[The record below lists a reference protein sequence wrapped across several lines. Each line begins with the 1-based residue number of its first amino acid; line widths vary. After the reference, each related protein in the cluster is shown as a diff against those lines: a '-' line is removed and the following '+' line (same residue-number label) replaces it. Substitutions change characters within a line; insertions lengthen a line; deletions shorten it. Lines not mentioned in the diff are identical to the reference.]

1 MGICVRV
8 ATALVAVCISPSLMA
23 QDWVD
28 ESNGHAQVLL
38 EVMARFNPEFAGRQ
52 GVEGVDR
59 KVIDL
64 LPGVD
69 QRSDAATVQARE
81 ELERR
86 LGKAEHPKVR
96 QDLQILIQAAQD
108 HLDRARLE
116 RKYMLPYFNAPRIAF
131 FGMQALLDPQLP
143 QDKHAAALIRLK
155 RYAGIEEGYEPM
167 FSLARARIEEKMG
180 DESLLGPYRGEVE
193 KDLAD
198 IPRFV
203 AGIRQLFQAVGVE
216 GYEEA
221 LAALEAQAG
230 EWQIW
235 VGEKI
240 LPRARDEFRLP
251 EELYTFNLRDFGV
264 YASPGQ
270 LIESALAAF
279 VEIRNEMSALAPRVA
294 TSRGGKERD
303 YRAVLSRLR
312 EEQLEPDAIL
322 PWYQE
327 VLTNLE
333 AVIERERIVT
343 LPERDAIIRL
353 ATEAESAAIPAPH
366 LRQPRLIGNHG
377 EPPEFVLP
385 LTNPGQP
392 GEEVEKSDDFTHRA
406 AAWTLTA
413 HEARPGHELQFSS
426 IIERKVSVAR
436 ALFAFN
442 SVNVEGWALYAEA
455 VMKPYMPLDGQFI
468 SLQHRLMR
476 AARAFLDPMA
486 NTGQIDYD
494 EIRRFLEQE
503 VGLSSAMSRQEA
515 DRYAF
520 RAPGQATS
528 YFVGYRNLLAL
539 RAETELA
546 LGDAFDEQA
555 FHDFLLSQGLLPMD
569 LMREAVKEEFIAPA
583 LASRSPDE
591 H

>member
-1 MGICVRV
+1 MGIHARILI
-8 ATALVAVCISPSLMA
+8 ALVMFCTSPSVLA
-23 QDWVD
+23 QEWVD
-28 ESNGHAQVLL
+28 ESNRHAQVLL
-38 EVMARFNPEFAGRQ
+38 EVIARFNPEFAGQQ

-59 KVIDL
+59 NVIDL
-64 LPGVD
+64 MPELD
-69 QRSDAATVQARE
+69 QRSDAALTQAQE

-86 LGKAEHPKVR
+86 LRTEPHPKVR
-96 QDLQILIQAAQD
+96 QDLQILIQAAR
-108 HLDRARLE
+108 DRIDGARLE

-143 QDKHAAALIRLK
+143 QDKHAAALIRLN
-155 RYAGIEEGYEPM
+155 RYVGIEEGYEPM
-167 FSLARARIEEKMG
+167 LSLARARIEEMMG

-198 IPRFV
+198 VPRFV
-203 AGIRQLFQAVGVE
+203 SGIRQLFQAVEIE

-221 LAALEAQAG
+221 LAVLEAQAG
-230 EWQIW
+230 QWQTW
-235 VGEKI
+235 VREKV
-240 LPRARDEFRLP
+240 LPRARDEFRVP
-251 EELYTFNLRDFGV
+251 EEIYAWNLRDFGV
-264 YASPGQ
+264 QASPDQ
-270 LIESALAAF
+270 LIESASAAF
-279 VEIRNEMSALAPRVA
+279 VEIRNEMTALAPLVA
-294 TSRGGKERD
+294 ASRGWEESE

-312 EEQLEPDAIL
+312 EEQLEPDDIL

-327 VLTNLE
+327 VLTSLE
-333 AVIERERIVT
+333 AVIERKRIVT

-366 LRQPRLIGNHG
+366 LRPPRLIGNQG
-377 EPPEFVLP
+377 ERPEFVLP
-385 LTNPGQP
+385 LVNPGQP
-392 GEEVEKSDDFTHRA
+392 GEEIEKSDDFTHRA

-426 IIERKVSVAR
+426 IIERRVSIAR

-486 NTGQIDYD
+486 NTGRIDYE
-494 EIRRFLEQE
+494 EIRRFLEDE
-503 VGLSSAMSRQEA
+503 VGLSRAMSRQEA
-515 DRYAF
+515 DRYTF

-546 LGDAFDEQA
+546 VGDVFDEKP
-555 FHDFLLSQGLLPMD
+555 FHDFLLSQGLLPME
-569 LMREAVKEEFIAPA
+569 LMREAVKKEFIPSA
-583 LASRSPDE
+583 LAPGSPDE
-591 H
+591 